1 MQVKEIAGSV
11 FTIDPHNVYNNDMA
25 CMETCGLLLD
35 WLWDAAE
42 FGDDP
47 EEGHVFL
54 HDALAESYPYHMGW
68 RECRVGA
75 PDQAD
80 VRGGRFCYPGDP
92 ELSPLL
98 SVKRGS
104 EEIYIYPHAIVAVV
118 LDDEQPI
125 REVKWTRMD

>member
-11 FTIDPHNVYNNDMA
+11 FTIDPHNTYNNDSA
-25 CMETCGLLLD
+25 CLEACGLLLE
-35 WLWDAAE
+35 WLAEAAE

-54 HDALAESYPYHMGW
+54 HEALAESYPYHMGW
-68 RECRVGA
+68 TECRAGA

-92 ELSPLL
+92 ELNPLL
-98 SVKRGS
+98 SVVRGG
-104 EEIYIYPHAIVAVV
+104 EEIYIYPHAIVVVV
-118 LDDEQPI
+118 LDDGQSA